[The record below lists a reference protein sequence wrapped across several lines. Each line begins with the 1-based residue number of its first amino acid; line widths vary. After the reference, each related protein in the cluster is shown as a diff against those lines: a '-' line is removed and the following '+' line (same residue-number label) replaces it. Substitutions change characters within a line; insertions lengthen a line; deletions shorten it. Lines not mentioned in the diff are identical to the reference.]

1 MKTATEID
9 SSAEFKQKYPRV
21 AKALEPYDRY
31 ATELASGF
39 PRLMSSIENGWGTAD
54 CFDYINGLLFS
65 DRAGRQGFSAEIVD
79 EILFIKNVF
88 EISFPRLSGNPFDPF
103 SNIRANEI
111 SEKIKETK
119 KPPPN
124 VTPAADQTTLDKP
137 KRSGRGSGARMPE
150 TPTIAELSEQIVR
163 LERGEIPAGKNRKL
177 MGEYLLEAGLID
189 NSSLTKALDFQSK
202 APIHHLI
209 GECLLADG
217 AIEKQ
222 QINWA
227 LSVQRG
233 VPVVDAAAID
243 VSPEAVRLVPIRIAR
258 LKSAMP
264 IAMVDRRLVV
274 AVTDPFDM
282 ELQEYFSFLSGT
294 RAILVF
300 SLAEKI
306 EIAQGSYAQGGGK
319 PRLRQLD
326 EARPRAAGSSSANK
340 SVGLVRPIQEMA
352 FEDSVDDD
360 DDVQESI
367 EVASVDE
374 NDETVIGLVNKVISD
389 AIRVGASDVHFEAFP
404 RTKNAQIRFRKDGQ
418 MEAHSNY
425 PLSYH
430 AAVVS
435 RIKIIAELDISE
447 RRKSQ
452 DGKIS
457 FGQGSK
463 RLDLRVSTIPTTNSL
478 EMVTIRILSSGKPLP
493 MSKLGMHPEMLAA
506 FKTEIYKPYGLV
518 LVCGPTGSGKTTTLH
533 SILRELNTPDRKI
546 WTAEDPVEV
555 VQKNISQVQV
565 LPKIGWTF
573 ANALRAFLR
582 ADPDVIMIGEI
593 RDSETAKVAVEAS
606 MTGHLVMSTLH
617 TNSAAET
624 LARLIDLEVAP
635 FNLADS
641 ILAVLAQRLAR
652 RICNDCG
659 EEYEFSTS
667 ELETLVDEYHFAG
680 VGKAATR
687 TERDKLLSKWRAEFS
702 DGRPLSGRRAI
713 GCSSCNGT
721 GYRGRLGLH
730 ELMVAT
736 PDVKRLVRGRASTG
750 EIFRQAMADNM
761 KTLRQDGI
769 EKVAQGLTD
778 LKEVRAVCL

>member
-1 MKTATEID
+1 MTKTATEKD
-9 SSAEFKQKYPRV
+9 GATEFIRAYPRV
-21 AKALEPYDRY
+21 AKALEPYGRLT
-31 ATELASGF
+31 TELALSF
-39 PRLMSSIENGWGTAD
+39 PRLMSTIENGWGTSD
-54 CFDYINGLLFS
+54 CFTYINSLLFS
-65 DRAGRQGFSAEIVD
+65 DRAGRQGFSAGIVD
-79 EILFIKNVF
+79 EILFLKNVF
-88 EISFPRLSGNPFDPF
+88 EISFPRLTGNPFDPF
-103 SNIRANEI
+103 SNLRASEI
-111 SEKIKETK
+111 GERIKESK
-119 KPPPN
+119 KALAD
-124 VTPAADQTTLDKP
+124 AAQAPVQVSSDRAGK
-137 KRSGRGSGARMPE
+137 GRRTSNNRLPE
-150 TPTIAELSEQIVR
+150 TSTIAELTAQLLK
-163 LERGEIPAGKNRKL
+163 LERGEIPSGKNRKL
-177 MGEYLLEAGLID
+177 IGEYLLDAGVLD
-189 NSSLTKALDFQSK
+189 HSTLTKALDFQSK
-202 APIHHLI
+202 APVHHLI
-209 GECLLADG
+209 GECLLVDG

-222 QINWA
+222 QVNWA

-233 VPVVDAAAID
+233 VPVVDAASIEVSSEAI
-243 VSPEAVRLVPIRIAR
+243 RLVPIRIAR
-258 LKSAMP
+258 LKAAMP
-264 IAMVDRRLVV
+264 IAMIDRRLVV
-274 AVTDPFDM
+274 AVTDPFDV

-300 SLAEKI
+300 SMAEKI
-306 EIAQGSYAQGGGK
+306 EIAQGTYAQGGGK
-319 PRLRQLD
+319 QGGLRQYD
-326 EARPRAAGSSSANK
+326 ESFRASPLAVGKKIGVGRPLYEPLADEFA
-340 SVGLVRPIQEMA
+340 E
-352 FEDSVDDD
+352 EDDD
-360 DDVQESI
+360 SQETA

-374 NDETVIGLVNKVISD
+374 NDETVIGLVNKVIND
-389 AIRVGASDVHFEAFP
+389 AIRVGASDVHFEAFS

-418 MEAHSNY
+418 MEAHTSY
-425 PLSYH
+425 PLAYH
-430 AAVVS
+430 PAVVS

-457 FGQGSK
+457 FGQGSR

-493 MSKLGMHPEMLAA
+493 MSKLGMHPEMLSA
-506 FKTEIYKPYGLV
+506 FRDEVFKPYGLI

-533 SILRELNTPDRKI
+533 SVLRELNTPDRKI

-606 MTGHLVMSTLH
+606 MTGHMVMSTLH

-624 LARLIDLEVAP
+624 LARLIDLEIAP

-641 ILAVLAQRLAR
+641 VLAVLAQRLAR

-659 EEYEFSTS
+659 EEHEFGAE
-667 ELETLVDEYHFAG
+667 ELETLVDEYHYAS
-680 VGKAATR
+680 VGKAASKA
-687 TERDKLLSKWRAEFS
+687 ERDKLLSKWRSEFTS
-702 DGRPLSGRRAI
+702 GRPLSGRRAI
-713 GCSSCNGT
+713 GCATCNGT

-736 PDVKRLVRGRASTG
+736 SEIKRLIRGRASTG
-750 EIFRQAMADNM
+750 EIFRQAMADGM